1 MTIETDAEMQSAIKQ
16 YILSEFLPGEDPPPQ
31 GDDTALI
38 TTGILDSIAT
48 LNLVTFLE
56 KRFNINIEP
65 HEADVQHL
73 NTVADMIKLVRA
85 KQG

>member
-16 YILSEFLPGEDPPPQ
+16 YILSEFLPGEDPAAL